1 MITRIQALA
10 MLLGA
15 VLALGSSLPASAQD
29 AQQQQR
35 VAAAQE
41 LMVAAGSA
49 KQFDQFMP
57 LMAANMTKA
66 FVSLA
71 PHAEKQIQEVMG
83 QLLDRFSKRKNEL
96 IDQIA
101 SLYAEKLTLE
111 ELQELTR
118 FYSSGVGAKFIAMLP
133 ELMQRSM
140 LLGQRWGEAIGR
152 EIEAEA
158 SSRSAASISERE
170 ERSR

>member
-1 MITRIQALA
+1 MITRIRALA
-10 MLLGA
+10 MLLG
-15 VLALGSSLPASAQD
+15 VILMLSLGGPTFAQD
-29 AQQQQR
+29 AQQHKR

-41 LMVAAGSA
+41 LMAAAGSA

-71 PHAEKQIQEVMG
+71 PHAQKEIQEVMG
-83 QLLDRFSKRKNEL
+83 QLLDRFSKRKGEL

-101 SLYAEKLTLE
+101 NLYAEKLTLE

-133 ELMQRSM
+133 ELMQQSM
-140 LLGQRWGEAIGR
+140 LVGQRWGEAIGR
-152 EIEAEA
+152 EIESEA
-158 SSRSAASISERE
+158 RQELKKRGINI
-170 ERSR
+170 

>member
-1 MITRIQALA
+1 MITRFQALA
-10 MLLGA
+10 VLLGA
-15 VLALGSSLPASAQD
+15 ILMLAPAGSAQ
-29 AQQQQR
+29 AQDTQRQQR

-41 LMVAAGSA
+41 LMTAAGSA

-71 PHAEKQIQEVMG
+71 PHAQKEIQDVMG

-101 SLYAEKLTLE
+101 NLYAEKLTLE

-133 ELMQRSM
+133 ELMQQSM
-140 LLGQRWGEAIGR
+140 LVGQRWGEAIGR

-158 SSRSAASISERE
+158 RQELKKRGINI
-170 ERSR
+170 

>member
-1 MITRIQALA
+1 MITRFQALA
-10 MLLGA
+10 VLLGA
-15 VLALGSSLPASAQD
+15 ILMLAPAGSAQ
-29 AQQQQR
+29 AQDTQRRQR

-41 LMVAAGSA
+41 LMTAAGSA

-71 PHAEKQIQEVMG
+71 PHAQKEIQDVMG

-101 SLYAEKLTLE
+101 NLYAEKLTLE

-133 ELMQRSM
+133 ELMQQSM
-140 LLGQRWGEAIGR
+140 LVGQRWGEAIGR

-158 SSRSAASISERE
+158 RQELKKRGINI
-170 ERSR
+170 

>member
-1 MITRIQALA
+1 
-10 MLLGA
+10 
-15 VLALGSSLPASAQD
+15 
-29 AQQQQR
+29 
-35 VAAAQE
+35 
-41 LMVAAGSA
+41 
-49 KQFDQFMP
+49 
-57 LMAANMTKA
+57 MAANMTKA

-83 QLLDRFSKRKNEL
+83 QLLDRFSQRKNEL

-111 ELQELTR
+111 EIQELTR
-118 FYSSGVGAKFIAMLP
+118 FYSTGVGAKFIAMLP

-158 SSRSAASISERE
+158 RQELKKRGINI
-170 ERSR
+170 

>member
-1 MITRIQALA
+1 MNSRLQALVS
-10 MLLGA
+10 LLGA
-15 VLALGSSLPASAQD
+15 MLMLSTVDAAWAQD
-29 AQQQQR
+29 AQRQQR

-41 LMVAAGSA
+41 LMTVAGSA

-71 PHAEKQIQEVMG
+71 PHAQKEIQEVMG
-83 QLLDRFSKRKNEL
+83 QMLDRFSKRKGEL

-101 SLYAEKLTLE
+101 DLYAEKLTLE
-111 ELQELTR
+111 EIQELTR

-133 ELMQRSM
+133 ELMQQSM
-140 LLGQRWGEAIGR
+140 LIGQRWGEAIGR

-158 SSRSAASISERE
+158 RQELRKRGINI
-170 ERSR
+170 

>member
-1 MITRIQALA
+1 MITRFQSLVI
-10 MLLGA
+10 LLGA
-15 VLALGSSLPASAQD
+15 LLMLGPADATWAQD
-29 AQQQQR
+29 AQKQQR

-41 LMVAAGSA
+41 LMAAAGSA
-49 KQFDQFMP
+49 KQFDQFIP

-71 PHAEKQIQEVMG
+71 PHAQKEIQEVMG
-83 QLLDRFSKRKNEL
+83 QLLDRFSKRKGEL

-101 SLYAEKLTLE
+101 NPYAEKLTLE

-133 ELMQRSM
+133 ELMQQSM
-140 LLGQRWGEAIGR
+140 LIGQRWGEAIGR
-152 EIEAEA
+152 EIEVEA
-158 SSRSAASISERE
+158 RQELKKRGINI
-170 ERSR
+170 